1 MECLLY
7 FLYNGGGDK
16 NMNINYYDN
25 PFSSKRMNIIARN
38 GVVCTGNNLATQAG
52 LRMLQAVEML

>member
-38 GVVCTGNNLATQAG
+38 GVVCTGII
-52 LRMLQAVEML
+52 